1 MVLGTEEPV
10 ASIDLWQQFVGL
22 LRHGELHVV
31 DGAGHLPWYDDPAG
45 VGGRIRAFLS

>member
-1 MVLGTEEPV
+1 
-10 ASIDLWQQFVGL
+10 
-22 LRHGELHVV
+22 V